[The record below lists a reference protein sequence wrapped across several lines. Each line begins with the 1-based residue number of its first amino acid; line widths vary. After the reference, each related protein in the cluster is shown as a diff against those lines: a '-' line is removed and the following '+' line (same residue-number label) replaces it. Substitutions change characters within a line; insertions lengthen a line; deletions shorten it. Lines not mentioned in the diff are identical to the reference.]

1 LKKIKWN
8 ILFIQ
13 GFKGNLGSL
22 YMETIIIVIITVSV
36 IAIVFGFV
44 YYLWCN
50 KQVPLHA
57 TEFSFDDIYQYQEA
71 RI

>member
-1 LKKIKWN
+1 
-8 ILFIQ
+8 
-13 GFKGNLGSL
+13 
-22 YMETIIIVIITVSV
+22 METIIIVIITVSV